1 LQQGAALVLVGAQE
15 GGEVALGEQGRAAE
29 LVEVEAQLLLDGGQH
44 LAGGASAKAN
54 TGSTPAVAKASPA
67 PMKGPGKT
75 PVAKKADM
83 VMAVKAT
90 HTVRNGE
97 TLGSISQRYYKDSA
111 QWPKILKANPSL
123 KGASSLRPG
132 MKLKIPK

>member
-1 LQQGAALVLVGAQE
+1 
-15 GGEVALGEQGRAAE
+15 
-29 LVEVEAQLLLDGGQH
+29 
-44 LAGGASAKAN
+44 
-54 TGSTPAVAKASPA
+54 
-67 PMKGPGKT
+67 MKGPGKT

-90 HTVRNGE
+90 HTVRSGE